1 MIHSLFFRFSQN
13 TERKKLIVRKKKKT
27 LMAMETKLIMMINS
41 TVCVCV
47 LLLPMMK
54 GMVLKPPFLGLAGW
68 SVSLWF
74 EGGLSMAAAICS
86 IDPLKRKVMK

>member
-1 MIHSLFFRFSQN
+1 
-13 TERKKLIVRKKKKT
+13 
-27 LMAMETKLIMMINS
+27 MAMETKLIMMINS